1 LDFPAEDAMKP
12 SNHAKIVTADD
23 PAQRR
28 RLFLK
33 LGMKLGGAALAA
45 GLAGRAGAKATPPAP
60 AGAER
65 KLRLYN
71 THTGEQTNAVYWA
84 EGRYQADGLADINRL
99 LRDHRSGEVSE
110 MDTGLLDLMCL
121 LSARLDTQQRFE
133 IISGYRSP
141 ASNALLREHS
151 SGVAQHSLHMDGLAV
166 DLRVPG
172 RALADVR
179 RIALALGGGGVGYYP
194 ASDFVHVDVG
204 RVRSW

>member
-1 LDFPAEDAMKP
+1 MKP
-12 SNHAKIVTADD
+12 NHHARIVTADQ

-28 RLFLK
+28 RLFL
-33 LGMKLGGAALAA
+33 KLGGAALAA
-45 GLAGRAGAKATPPAP
+45 GLAGQAGAKAAPPATG
-60 AGAER
+60 GAER
-65 KLRLYN
+65 LLRLYN
-71 THTGEQTNAVYWA
+71 THTGEQASTVYWA
-84 EGRYQADGLADINRL
+84 EGRYQPDGLAEINRL
-99 LRDHRSGEVSE
+99 LRDHRSGEVSD
-110 MDTGLLDLMCL
+110 MNTGLLDLLCL
-121 LSARLDTQQRFE
+121 LSARLDTRQRFE

-151 SGVAQHSLHMDGLAV
+151 GGVAQRSLHMEGLAV

-204 RVRSW
+204 RVRNW